1 MAKKIDKKIEGYIT
15 YKIADYLA
23 DNKWEIISC
32 NPPGSHG
39 GICLLD
45 KDRSKGGIIPDIIAK
60 KGNYVLIIESK
71 PNFVT
76 GITEDILKLEE
87 INGNHITNLAERV
100 GFDSSWL
107 EKWED
112 YIQKAVALKQIE
124 QAEIQLVT
132 KSFLIFIANETNEKV
147 DIIIGDLANIKKLV

>member
-1 MAKKIDKKIEGYIT
+1 MAKKIEEYIT

-87 INGNHITNLAERV
+87 INVNHITNLAERV

-124 QAEIQLVT
+124 QAEIQLVP
-132 KSFLIFIANETNEKV
+132 KSFLIFIANETNEKI